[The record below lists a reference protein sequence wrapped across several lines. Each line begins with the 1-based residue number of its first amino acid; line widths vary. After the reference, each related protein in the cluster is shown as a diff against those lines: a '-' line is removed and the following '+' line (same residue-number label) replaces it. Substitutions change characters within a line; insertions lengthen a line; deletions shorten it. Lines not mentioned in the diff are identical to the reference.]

1 MLFAK
6 RHEIIYGSTAVSNEI
21 LSFQLIKIMFTHLL
35 LSLCL
40 FASIRDVRSNENMAN
55 NRTKTLIED
64 AGCPFQNNNQ
74 FIQRK
79 QCLMPYYVSSDP
91 PKAVQNLTLVDMNY
105 YKINVSEVEERKN
118 KVTLV
123 ISQYMEWQD
132 ARIIS
137 DFSTMSANWTKL
149 APNNVEKIWNPNSG
163 VYTVNLQDLKSLYDP
178 HWYEMV
184 GIQNCP
190 ELRDCKTMPNAT
202 FLFAYKDWKATILC
216 EFDFSSFPIDTQSC
230 EFVQWLPPDEMCFLE
245 EPKTPKHWNH
255 IANGYEIT
263 VILTGSLI
271 EYNNTLQNGT
281 QRCGFNVTLDRIIRP
296 YLLQYYFPSMAI
308 VIVSQI
314 SFIIPLSAIP
324 GRVALV
330 VTQFL
335 TLTNIFIHQM
345 VRE

>member
-1 MLFAK
+1 M
-6 RHEIIYGSTAVSNEI
+6 RN
-21 LSFQLIKIMFTHLL
+21 MFIQWRLL
-35 LSLCL
+35 LCL
-40 FASIRDVRSNENMAN
+40 FASIKDVKSSDNMAN
-55 NRTKTLIED
+55 NRTKILIED
-64 AGCPFQNNNQ
+64 AGCPFQSNNQ
-74 FIQRK
+74 FLQGN

-91 PKAVQNLTLVDMNY
+91 PNAVQNRTLVDMYY
-105 YKINVSEVEERKN
+105 YKINVSDVEERKN

-132 ARIIS
+132 ARIVS
-137 DFSTMSANWTKL
+137 NFSTMSANWTKL
-149 APNNVEKIWNPNSG
+149 APNNVEKIWHPNSG
-163 VYTVNLQDLKSLYDP
+163 MYTFNLQDWKSLYDP

-184 GIQNCP
+184 GLQNCP
-190 ELRDCKTMPNAT
+190 ELRDCETMPNAS
-202 FLFAYKDWKATILC
+202 FLFANKDWKATILC

-230 EFVQWLPPDEMCFLE
+230 EFKQWLPPDEMCFLE
-245 EPKTPKHWNH
+245 KPKTPQHWNH
-255 IANGYEIT
+255 KANGYEIT

-271 EYNNTLQNGT
+271 ECNNTLQNGT
-281 QRCGFNVTLDRIIRP
+281 QTCGFNVTLDRILQP

-324 GRVALV
+324 GRVALI

-345 VRE
+345 VREYESQISFILL